1 MPTFMQSCETPKIVI
16 VINEDRHLKMIAE
29 EMDTQVP
36 G

>member
-1 MPTFMQSCETPKIVI
+1 MPTFMQSCKTPKI
-16 VINEDRHLKMIAE
+16 VINEDRHLKMIAG